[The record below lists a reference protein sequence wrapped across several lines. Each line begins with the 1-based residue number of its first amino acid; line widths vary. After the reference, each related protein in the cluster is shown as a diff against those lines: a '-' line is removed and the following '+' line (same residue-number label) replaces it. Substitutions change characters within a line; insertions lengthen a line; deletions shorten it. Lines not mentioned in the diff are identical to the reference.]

1 MTKTFFAGILCV
13 ATGLAF
19 AEGPRRECLGRLT
32 FEVPEEMEWATFHAD
47 YTHRISEG
55 GGHGFSLKVGAKG
68 DSGWYDFNGLLIRV
82 SDIVERSEFE
92 GAVRYHKGTGQLYQQ
107 QLEKDLESHKRL
119 LVQFQTGDY
128 PESLVKDRLEKIAEV
143 KRNIPLAI
151 PREHDLDIPDAY
163 FLGGDYP
170 GYGYVYRNQR
180 VYYFAM
186 RQAGAQ
192 GVEAF
197 KDLMSRFRPR
207 DLYEVPEGPGFCFP
221 YGFIADDGK
230 TDYSI
235 KNSLRFTSTPNVIFT
250 LVTTSPDNPRGTP
263 PTTGTYDTDYFP
275 GYDSK
280 KWKLTPFI
288 ERSYIGGYLAG
299 LEGWR
304 LDPKPDSGEQ
314 ERAWFALAH
323 TGGGSR
329 PMVAVQIFTFKK
341 GVDDLTEFTPPPEE
355 VLPRWKALSKTI
367 QVTLDK

>member
-1 MTKTFFAGILCV
+1 MIKPFFAGILCV

-19 AEGPRRECLGRLT
+19 AEVPRQECLGRLI
-32 FEVPEEMEWATFHAD
+32 FDVPEQMEWATYDAERTF
-47 YTHRISEG
+47 RISTG
-55 GGHGFSLKVGAKG
+55 GGHNFTSKVTAKG

-82 SDIVERSEFE
+82 SDIVGRSEFE
-92 GAVRYHKGTGQLYQQ
+92 RAVRHQKGTGKLYQETLLKNIESDKRRLARLPEMGYGPEVVEKLEQ
-107 QLEKDLESHKRL
+107 QIKELETQAS
-119 LVQFQTGDY
+119 F
-128 PESLVKDRLEKIAEV
+128 
-143 KRNIPLAI
+143 AI

-186 RQAGAQ
+186 RQAGPQ

-207 DLYEVPEGPGFCFP
+207 DLYEVPKGPGFCFP

-275 GYDSK
+275 GYDSN